1 MGILFA
7 SKSGE
12 GTRKCLAQK
21 PREGSQYVQ
30 EKAWEMREGAEGI
43 VQRSK
48 EVVTRKQEQIAT
60 AIDTGREAYQR
71 EKSKGARHVNGE
83 LA

>member
-1 MGILFA
+1 M
-7 SKSGE
+7 
-12 GTRKCLAQK
+12 RKLREYLAQK
-21 PREGSQYVQ
+21 AREGSQYVQ
-30 EKAWEMREGAEGI
+30 EKACEMREGAEGI

-48 EVVTRKQEQIAT
+48 ELVTQKQAQIAM
-60 AIDTGREAYQR
+60 ALDAGREAYQR